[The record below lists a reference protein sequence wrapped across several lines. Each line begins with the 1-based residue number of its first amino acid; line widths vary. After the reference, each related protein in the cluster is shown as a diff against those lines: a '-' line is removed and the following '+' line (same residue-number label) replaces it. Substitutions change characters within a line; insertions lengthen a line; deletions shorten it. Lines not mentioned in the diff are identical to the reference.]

1 MEFKNLLFEVRD
13 GLAFITINRPD
24 KLNALNQETM
34 QEIKSAFEHV
44 RDNADIKA
52 AILTGAG
59 EKAFVAGADITEIH
73 TLDRASGEHFAKE
86 GHSVFS
92 LIETLPKP
100 VIAAV
105 NGFALGGGC
114 ELSMACHIRLA
125 SENARF
131 GQPEV
136 ALGITPG
143 YGGTQR
149 LPRLVGKGK
158 ALEMVLTG
166 NMVSAR
172 EAHTF
177 GLVNQVYPPEEL
189 LVKAEEMARTIMAK
203 GPAAVAMCI
212 RLVNEGLDMTLPE
225 GNMHECKLFGEIC
238 ATADMKEGTKAFME
252 KRKPNFTGR

>member
-1 MEFKNLLFEVRD
+1 MEFKNLLFEVKD
-13 GLAFITINRPD
+13 GLAFVTINRPD
-24 KLNALNQETM
+24 KLNALNHETM
-34 QEIKSAFEHV
+34 QEIKAAFEHV

-52 AILTGAG
+52 AVLTGAG
-59 EKAFVAGADITEIH
+59 EKAFVAGADSTEIH
-73 TLDRASGEHFAKE
+73 TLDRTSGEHFAKA
-86 GHSVFS
+86 GHGIFS
-92 LIETLPKP
+92 LIEALPKP

-114 ELSMACHIRLA
+114 ELAMACHLRLA
-125 SENARF
+125 SEKARF

-166 NMVSAR
+166 NMVGAQ
-172 EAHTF
+172 EAYTF

-189 LVKAEEMARTIMAK
+189 LAKAEEMARTIMTK
-203 GPAAVAMCI
+203 GPAAVAMCL
-212 RLVNEGLDMTLPE
+212 RLVNEGLDMTLPAACE
-225 GNMHECKLFGEIC
+225 HECKLFGEIC
-238 ATADMKEGTKAFME
+238 ATADMKEGTQAFME
-252 KRKPNFTGR
+252 KRKAAFTGK